1 MNGRIGA
8 LILVALLGC
17 AASWMLGYREGKQTG
32 AYQLV
37 HEMGT
42 SYDRDVKN
50 NKDMDRDQ
58 ICWEIRRYKRS
69 IAKDLDENTQI
80 CGYRDMDGPEP
91 MNGSEPLN

>member
-1 MNGRIGA
+1 MDARTGV
-8 LILVALLGC
+8 LIFVALLGC
-17 AASWMLGYREGKQTG
+17 AASWMFGYREGKQRG

-37 HEMGT
+37 HEMDV

-50 NKDMDRDQ
+50 NKDVNRDE
-58 ICWEIRRYKRS
+58 ICWEIRRYKPS

-91 MNGSEPLN
+91 MNGAESLN